1 MERKYFFNYLKT
13 KFGNGLTPNGDKAQE
28 RLTEESF
35 TEFSWV
41 VPFNLL
47 ANPNAS
53 FRNLALNTG
62 FVSPNLNFINGI

>member
-1 MERKYFFNYLKT
+1 MYGDAMVKK
-13 KFGNGLTPNGDKAQE
+13 DKAE
-28 RLTEESF
+28 DRLTEESF

-62 FVSPNLNFINGI
+62 FVRLLCFVTTAGIAIQIRRSHSN